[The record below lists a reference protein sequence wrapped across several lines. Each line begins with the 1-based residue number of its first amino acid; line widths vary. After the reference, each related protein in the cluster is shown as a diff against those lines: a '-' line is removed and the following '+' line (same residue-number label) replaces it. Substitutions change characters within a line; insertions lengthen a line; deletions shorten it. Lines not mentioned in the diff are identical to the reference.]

1 MEQSFKSLDTL
12 NKTIDK
18 YLSIK
23 SSEIGDDIEKV
34 DPKMFEELLFK
45 AIGKTFDKA
54 WNKNHVADDFTKIN
68 SEQAK

>member
-23 SSEIGDDIEKV
+23 STDIGDDIEKV
-34 DPKMFEELLFK
+34 DPQKFEELLFK

-54 WNKNHVADDFTKIN
+54 WNKNHVADDFTKITA
-68 SEQAK
+68 EQTK

>member
-1 MEQSFKSLDTL
+1 MGQSFKSLDTL

-23 SSEIGDDIEKV
+23 STDIGDDIEKV
-34 DPKMFEELLFK
+34 DPQKFEELLFK

-54 WNKNHVADDFTKIN
+54 WNKNHVADDFTKITA
-68 SEQAK
+68 EQTK

>member
-1 MEQSFKSLDTL
+1 MGQSFKSLDTL

-23 SSEIGDDIEKV
+23 STDRGDDIEKV
-34 DPKMFEELLFK
+34 DPQKFEELLFK

-54 WNKNHVADDFTKIN
+54 WNKNHVADDFTKITT
-68 SEQAK
+68 EQAK